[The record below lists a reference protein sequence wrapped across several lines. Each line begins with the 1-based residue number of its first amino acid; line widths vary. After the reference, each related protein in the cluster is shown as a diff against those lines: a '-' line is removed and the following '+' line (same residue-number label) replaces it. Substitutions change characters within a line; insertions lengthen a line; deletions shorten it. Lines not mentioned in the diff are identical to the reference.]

1 MHTLLHFLTLKSL
14 ILMFYMCIAGDA
26 IVFIVYSDVY
36 LVNLEILRACMCF
49 VVHLKSMHI
58 VAFCMIL

>member
-1 MHTLLHFLTLKSL
+1 
-14 ILMFYMCIAGDA
+14 MFYMCIAGDA

-36 LVNLEILRACMCF
+36 LVNLEIFRACMCF